1 MTDPQ
6 NPAESDAD
14 EVERHPCPRCEVQ
27 AGSPCRSRGGA
38 VASIYH
44 TGRFKKIPRL
54 AKLLRVPTP
63 AGRGPGQ
70 PWRPGTPPP
79 TPPVSDTLGTDIR
92 IGYARCSHLTQE
104 LQSQLDALSAH
115 GIGRDKIF
123 SEKISTRI
131 RVRPQFEAAL
141 ATARQI
147 KAHAP
152 HCRVLFTV
160 YEMKRLGRDA
170 AELTAL
176 ADHLT
181 AHGLVLE
188 MLAGPLPGI
197 YDPSGPGRI
206 LFGFFAAMAETER
219 ENIREATLEGLDA
232 AARKGKHGGRPPVI
246 TDDML
251 HTVLR
256 RRVNGESV
264 DQIRPD
270 LIIPAGKRKGQNP
283 GLASIYRALAEHEK
297 ALAYPEA
304 VEQAHVE
311 HATRQAGG
319 HPAEGIP
326 RSRPAQVLQPLNE
339 ELGDR
344 LQPQDRP

>member
-1 MTDPQ
+1 MTDHQ
-6 NPAESDAD
+6 DTTARDAD
-14 EVERHPCPRCEVQ
+14 DVERHDCPRCGVQ
-27 AGSPCRSRGGA
+27 PGSPCRSRSGA
-38 VASIYH
+38 VAGIYH
-44 TGRFKKIPRL
+44 TGRFKKVARL

-63 AGRGPGQ
+63 ADRGPGQ
-70 PWRPGTPPP
+70 PWRPGNPPP
-79 TPPVSDTLGTDIR
+79 AAPETDTPGADIR

-115 GIGRDKIF
+115 GIPRDKIF
-123 SEKISTRI
+123 SEEISSRV

-141 ATARQI
+141 TLAREI

-152 HCRVLFTV
+152 HGRVLFTV

-188 MLAGPLPGI
+188 MLAGLLPGI
-197 YDPSGPGRI
+197 YDPSGPGRM

-219 ENIREATLEGLDA
+219 ESIREATLEGLDA
-232 AARKGKHGGRPPVI
+232 ASRKGKHGGRPPVL

-256 RRVNGESV
+256 RRAAGESV
-264 DQIRPD
+264 EQIRPD
-270 LIIPAGKRKGQNP
+270 LIIPTRKRKGQAP
-283 GLASIYRALAEHEK
+283 GLASIYRALAEHGK
-297 ALAYPEA
+297 AQAYPEA
-304 VEQAHVE
+304 VAQAH
-311 HATRQAGG
+311 ADFGT
-319 HPAEGIP
+319 
-326 RSRPAQVLQPLNE
+326 LTQP
-339 ELGDR
+339 DH
-344 LQPQDRP
+344 QK